1 MFASSTPLLRFVT
14 DGLMASIDCYLAG
27 TLPLHRFAW
36 ELSARVESLASLG
49 APSRTLTRLRWLH
62 RTVELVHAAQSARAA
77 EGAPGT
83 VDAGRLTGDE
93 ENTLTVALADFR
105 AVLATLIPNDP
116 LDPAGAARPATVLT
130 VVA

>member
-1 MFASSTPLLRFVT
+1 RGARTTGPSDVRLVHPLTPIRHRRP
-14 DGLMASIDCYLAG
+14 DGLHRL
-27 TLPLHRFAW
+27 LPGRHAAVAPVR
-36 ELSARVESLASLG
+36 LG
-49 APSRTLTRLRWLH
+49 AARPRWLH